1 MRLSGL
7 ILLFV
12 FCGSSIHVAAEE
24 LPSWRQD
31 VEGIVERYCAG
42 CHNQDD
48 AEGDLA
54 FESYADLLVDREV
67 ATDSR
72 LEPVKIHAADRHLH
86 LRERVL
92 NFPLEGR
99 VYNSLFVEKLRPQTP
114 HLDGEDILRHRFLLF
129 VC

>member
-31 VEGIVERYCAG
+31 VEGIVARYCAG

-54 FESYADLLVDREV
+54 FESYADLLVDREGKSLV
-67 ATDSR
+67 RPGDVDGSLLMGVITGSVEPTMPPEDEAQPTD
-72 LEPVKIHAADRHLH
+72 E
-86 LRERVL
+86 
-92 NFPLEGR
+92 
-99 VYNSLFVEKLRPQTP
+99 
-114 HLDGEDILRHRFLLF
+114 
-129 VC
+129 

>member
-1 MRLSGL
+1 MRLCGL

-12 FCGSSIHVAAEE
+12 SCCSSIHVAAEE

-54 FESYADLLVDREV
+54 FESYADLVVDRDGKSLVRPGDVDGSLLMGVITGSVEPKMPPEDEAQLSTEERRQLV
-67 ATDSR
+67 SWLTEQLR
-72 LEPVKIHAADRHLH
+72 LAARA
-86 LRERVL
+86 
-92 NFPLEGR
+92 G
-99 VYNSLFVEKLRPQTP
+99 T
-114 HLDGEDILRHRFLLF
+114 GAW
-129 VC
+129 